1 MNELNEEELM
11 SLLSSNIQKF
21 IREQL
26 TLTDNPLILAGCLA
40 AQLHHFYVALLG
52 KEDTSKVFED
62 MSSFEVEQQ
71 TIH

>member
-21 IREQL
+21 IKEQL
-26 TLTDNPLILAGCLA
+26 KLTDNPLILAGCLA
-40 AQLHHFYVALLG
+40 AQLHHFYVTLLG
-52 KEDTSKVFED
+52 KEDASKVFED

-71 TIH
+71 TVH

>member
-21 IREQL
+21 IKEQL
-26 TLTDNPLILAGCLA
+26 KLTNNPLILAGCLA
-40 AQLHHFYVALLG
+40 AQLHHFYVVLLG
-52 KEDTSKVFED
+52 EEDTSKVFED

-71 TIH
+71 TVH